1 MLTDPEPISKV
12 DQIWDRLWSSGLSNP
27 MDSIEQFSYL
37 LKQVNLQKTEGNLQP
52 KQRGKP
58 QLSHLTN
65 AEPFV
70 KALVAE
76 HPDANAGRAV

>member
-1 MLTDPEPISKV
+1 
-12 DQIWDRLWSSGLSNP
+12 
-27 MDSIEQFSYL
+27 
-37 LKQVNLQKTEGNLQP
+37 VNIQKTEGNLQP

-76 HPDANAGRAV
+76 HPDANAARVV